1 MPLSKDQ
8 IASLLARKTLQTHP
22 NLEVSGSGV
31 NQYQKTIIDG
41 KEVQRLSSSEK
52 LVLHG
57 SDYIR
62 DEEDRGIIQT
72 IQDSQNPGSDDTL
85 LNDLQQMDS
94 VSDYNA
100 YADELT
106 PPPNVSQFTNFQE
119 SKTNINLDLADQI
132 LDNDVYELLPQGL
145 TRQQRIDLLFS
156 EILELLGPIPS
167 FQGSYEEGYFYW
179 SEDELSYLQTN
190 DISYMQDNGI
200 DDSEAF
206 ITRTIDPTIVGGG
219 QNGNN
224 ENKSIEYLRNL
235 LNLYLLDIDYPTPPQ
250 DTELEDYENQ
260 SEGYQNQDSPG
271 DGSIIA
277 GDENENLDF
286 EEEEEVDDC
295 FPECEDTGG

>member
-8 IASLLARKTLQTHP
+8 IASLLAKKTLQTHP
-22 NLEVSGSGV
+22 DLQMSGSGV

-41 KEVQRLSSSEK
+41 KEVQRISPAEK

-72 IQDSQNPGSDDTL
+72 IQDSQNPGSDDQIL
-85 LNDLQQMDS
+85 SDLQEMS
-94 VSDYNA
+94 SISDYNTYSDA
-100 YADELT
+100 NLT

-167 FQGSYEEGYFYW
+167 FEGSYEEGYFYW
-179 SEDELSYLQTN
+179 AQDELIYLQKQ
-190 DISYMQDNGI
+190 IAYFFQL
-200 DDSEAF
+200 
-206 ITRTIDPTIVGGG
+206 
-219 QNGNN
+219 NN
-224 ENKSIEYLRNL
+224 
-235 LNLYLLDIDYPTPPQ
+235 
-250 DTELEDYENQ
+250 
-260 SEGYQNQDSPG
+260 
-271 DGSIIA
+271 
-277 GDENENLDF
+277 
-286 EEEEEVDDC
+286 
-295 FPECEDTGG
+295 